1 MNYMTEKESYV
12 RTLTKDEYRIFT
24 QYIDKNY
31 KEMYENKVTYE
42 VNLVGEKF
50 RVSIDNNNIL
60 SFDDIF
66 K

>member
-1 MNYMTEKESYV
+1 MTEKESYV